1 MVSSH
6 EQESRYSVSDE
17 NRNLP
22 QTSVDELASEIP
34 HRLEIPENT
43 RTEPRTV
50 NPDSDLE
57 GHAENTGDE
66 SRTVNP
72 DPGLGGPRENTGTEP
87 RTVNPEPGLEGRRE
101 NTGTEPRTVNP
112 APGLEGRR
120 ENTGTEPRTVNPE
133 PGLEGHTE
141 TKINDKTDELYKTAV
156 ESDADFVFYQESEIL
171 RESRTNLKK
180 RYLMD
185 VGDDP
190 ELEQLMNETR
200 IPEELIGF
208 NSVSEAGGSR
218 YKTKLLFYLNLLF
231 INI

>member
-66 SRTVNP
+66 SRTFNP
-72 DPGLGGPRENTGTEP
+72 DPGLEGPRENTGTEP
-87 RTVNPEPGLEGRRE
+87 RTI
-101 NTGTEPRTVNP
+101 
-112 APGLEGRR
+112 
-120 ENTGTEPRTVNPE
+120 NPE

-180 RYLMD
+180 RNFMD
-185 VGDDP
+185 MGDDP